1 MTAPGS
7 WKDHVLPKIVD
18 EIEFIQLAFCDPP
31 PKYKRKGDPPCRGT
45 VINVVPD
52 SHGGIDYMYAEGEI
66 LVRDDYLERVLE
78 ILGHP
83 TRPELERTEPNRV
96 RSVIAG
102 VTRLTHLGRF
112 ATALAALEAIDAR
125 LGVGIAT
132 PNHVLTVT
140 GGTASHCP
148 ATEPEEVYDDIEPY
162 PSVCHDNG
170 GAGVQIYMADTGIL
184 EGVVDSHPWLTG
196 VRGNPDPHE
205 AQVATGTIPPYAG
218 HGTFAAGVARC
229 MAPGAEIFVSNVAIT
244 AGSVLEAD
252 LIPGLEAALGRG
264 VDIFHLCISCMSRH
278 DFPLIAFRE
287 WLGQLRRYGGSV
299 CVAAAGNSGMRR
311 LSWPAA
317 FSDVVAVGALG
328 GDWRGRASFSNFGP
342 WVDVYAPGRDLIN
355 AYATGDYT
363 CHVVPYKG
371 DVRKFYGMA
380 KWSGTSFSTPIVT
393 GLIATRM
400 SRTGE
405 NARQAAAAVLAEA
418 QAQAI
423 PGAGPVLLPACR
435 DADPRRCCGAGHRH
449 CCAGGSRHC
458 CGGGAPHSCCG

>member
-52 SHGGIDYMYAEGEI
+52 GHGGIDYMYAEGEI

-83 TRPELERTEPNRV
+83 SRPELERTEPSLV

-102 VTRLTHLGRF
+102 VTRLTHLGQF
-112 ATALAALEAIDAR
+112 ATALGALEAIDAR

-184 EGVVDSHPWLTG
+184 EGVMDSHSWLTG

-205 AQVATGTIPPYAG
+205 AEVLSGTIRPYAG

-287 WLGQLRRYGGSV
+287 WLGQLRQYGGSV

-363 CHVVPYKG
+363 CHVAPYEG
-371 DVRKFYGMA
+371 EVRKFYGMA

-393 GLIATRM
+393 GLIASRM

-405 NARQAAAAVLAEA
+405 NGQEAAAALLEQAR
-418 QAQAI
+418 AQAI
-423 PGAGPVLLPACR
+423 PGVGAVLLPCCR

-458 CGGGAPHSCCG
+458 CGGGAPHSCCR